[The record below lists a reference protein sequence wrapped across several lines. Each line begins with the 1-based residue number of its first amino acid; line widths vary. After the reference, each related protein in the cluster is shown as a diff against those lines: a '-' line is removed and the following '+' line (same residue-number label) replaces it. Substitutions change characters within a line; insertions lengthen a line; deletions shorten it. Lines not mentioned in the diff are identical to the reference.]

1 MRNRYSTA
9 SGAAV
14 HRAGGA
20 LDLDVGDGLEGLEI
34 VRAVVGL
41 RAAGGEEGAQLLVGK
56 AAVAD
61 EVFDCVGGRGCKLAA
76 VGPGTETAQRTGE
89 LVDERVSGRDVP
101 AVLVAVRQLDRPR
114 TVIGLEREGDEL
126 PPAGPVD
133 AAGAAVEAVEV
144 REAVHREARGGGVQ
158 AALPQ
163 VRPAQLGERV
173 AGGTG
178 QTFGIDCVSEV
189 FVPGLPRLALRAP
202 ALGLQQRAD
211 VLELAAHV
219 AGKVL
224 VCGHDVRR
232 VVGVGDHKV
241 AQALE
246 GGRDVGL
253 HEVGEEVDI
262 DPAARVDRDGER
274 VRRVADVLGRGRL
287 GGDEALLEDIGLV
300 GHVAVGVHLLEAQE
314 IECQRVVREPLGG
327 EHGEILL
334 GVDAAEALEERVVF
348 GGQLGDRLLDLVIVR
363 GGVALEGEKR
373 AGAVAQ
379 R

>member
-1 MRNRYSTA
+1 MRC
-9 SGAAV
+9 
-14 HRAGGA
+14 
-20 LDLDVGDGLEGLEI
+20 D
-34 VRAVVGL
+34 
-41 RAAGGEEGAQLLVGK
+41 
-56 AAVAD
+56 
-61 EVFDCVGGRGCKLAA
+61 
-76 VGPGTETAQRTGE
+76 
-89 LVDERVSGRDVP
+89 
-101 AVLVAVRQLDRPR
+101 
-114 TVIGLEREGDEL
+114 
-126 PPAGPVD
+126 
-133 AAGAAVEAVEV
+133 
-144 REAVHREARGGGVQ
+144 VHREARGGRVQ

-163 VRPAQLGERV
+163 VGLAQLREGV
-173 AGGTG
+173 AGVAG
-178 QTFGIDCVSEV
+178 QAVGIYGEPEV
-189 FVPGLPRLALRAP
+189 FVPCLAGLALRTS
-202 ALGLQQRAD
+202 ALGIQQRAD

-219 AGKVL
+219 AGKIL
-224 VCGHDVRR
+224 VGGHDVRG
-232 VVGVGDHKV
+232 VVGVGDHEV

-246 GGRDVGL
+246 RGLRIGL

-274 VRRVADVLGRGRL
+274 VRRVADVLGRGRI
-287 GGDEALLEDIGLV
+287 GGDEALLEDISLV

-348 GGQLGDRLLDLVIVR
+348 GGQPGDGLLDLVIVR

>member
-1 MRNRYSTA
+1 MRR
-9 SGAAV
+9 
-14 HRAGGA
+14 
-20 LDLDVGDGLEGLEI
+20 
-34 VRAVVGL
+34 
-41 RAAGGEEGAQLLVGK
+41 
-56 AAVAD
+56 
-61 EVFDCVGGRGCKLAA
+61 
-76 VGPGTETAQRTGE
+76 
-89 LVDERVSGRDVP
+89 
-101 AVLVAVRQLDRPR
+101 
-114 TVIGLEREGDEL
+114 
-126 PPAGPVD
+126 
-133 AAGAAVEAVEV
+133 
-144 REAVHREARGGGVQ
+144 AVHREARGGGVQ

-163 VRPAQLGERV
+163 VGLAQLVERV
-173 AGGTG
+173 VGAAG
-178 QTFGIDCVSEV
+178 QVFGVDGETEV
-189 FVPGLPRLALRAP
+189 FVPGLTGLALGAP
-202 ALGLQQRAD
+202 ALGLQQLAD

-224 VCGHDVRR
+224 VGGHDVRR